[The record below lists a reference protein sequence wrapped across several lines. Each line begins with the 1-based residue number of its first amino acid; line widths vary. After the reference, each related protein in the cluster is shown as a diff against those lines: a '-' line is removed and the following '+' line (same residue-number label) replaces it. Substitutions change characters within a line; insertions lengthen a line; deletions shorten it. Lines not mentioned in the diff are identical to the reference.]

1 MNRLRAAR
9 PTTCIYIQIKRLTD
23 TYFILCDE
31 YDPVE
36 SLKSRILNVLDQ
48 SGFRLERL
56 EEPMTTDDFKLCLK
70 KRVSVPVLFLS
81 QQFRLSIF
89 ILLTYFINFRYWITQ
104 LHVTTSRY
112 SITVSSISASR
123 NQAQLNL
130 SCWQMS
136 LQVSTSN
143 TIFRELLA
151 SVRKTKLKLIE
162 INYQQD

>member
-70 KRVSVPVLFLS
+70 KRVSVPVLFM
-81 QQFRLSIF
+81 I
-89 ILLTYFINFRYWITQ
+89 I
-104 LHVTTSRY
+104 
-112 SITVSSISASR
+112 A
-123 NQAQLNL
+123 
-130 SCWQMS
+130 
-136 LQVSTSN
+136 VST
-143 TIFRELLA
+143 FHFHFAHLFH
-151 SVRKTKLKLIE
+151 
-162 INYQQD
+162 